1 MKFLSVNLGKLV
13 NISCKMTG
21 KGGTSLP
28 GKIALKSDSKL
39 IKKLIEPIKE
49 NKVIITGTNG
59 KTTTS
64 GLIAHILTTSG
75 KSVVHNK
82 EGANMKTGIATALI
96 KNSNFL
102 GNLNKNAAVFEVDE
116 ANMPVIIEEVK
127 PNIVVITNFFRDQL
141 DRYGELDTT
150 VEKVKEALLKLPED
164 SIVLLN
170 ADEPFTASIG
180 DNLSLKVIYYGVES
194 NLNNSNTSTSFEQKY
209 CPVCGTKYIY
219 KRVYYG
225 QLGDYYCPNCGKK
238 RPDLHFKATDIALSE
253 EGISFKLFYK
263 NAVLPIKSKLIGFY
277 NVYNLLAAISTSIL
291 LNINIDSIIEAIQ
304 DYWPIE
310 GRLQKTYIKGK
321 KAIINLIKNPIG
333 FESTLNMLSEFNK
346 PLNLVIFI
354 NDNYADG
361 RDVSWLWD
369 VNIEEFLSKTKVN
382 YIITSGLRAEDM
394 AVRLKY
400 ANFDINKIKVLNS
413 VDKALDTISELTKE
427 ELIAVLPNYTSLYDV
442 NKYLKSQEAKK

>member
-1 MKFLSVNLGKLV
+1 MKFLGVNIGKLI
-13 NISCKMTG
+13 NISCKITG

-28 GKIALKSDSKL
+28 GKIALKYDSKL
-39 IKKLIEPIKE
+39 IEKLIGPIKN

-64 GLIAHILTTSG
+64 GLIASILTTAG

-96 KNSNFL
+96 KSSNFL
-102 GNLNKNAAVFEVDE
+102 GNLQKDATVFEVDE
-116 ANMPVIIEEVK
+116 ANMPIVIEDVK

-150 VEKVKEALLKLPED
+150 VEKVKKALLNLPQD

-180 DNLSLKVIYYGVES
+180 DEIKSKVFYYGIED
-194 NLNNSNTSTSFEQKY
+194 NIEGINSSSFEQKY
-209 CPVCGTKYIY
+209 CPICAHKYEY
-219 KRVYYG
+219 KKIYYG

-238 RPDLHFKATDIALSE
+238 RPNPNFKATNIFLNED
-253 EGISFKLFYK
+253 GINFNLYYK
-263 NAVLPIKSKLIGFY
+263 DKIFTVKSRLIGLY
-277 NVYNLLAAISTSIL
+277 NVYNLLAAISAGIL
-291 LNINIDSIIEAIQ
+291 LNIDFSTILKAIES
-304 DYWPIE
+304 YWPIE
-310 GRLQKTYIKGK
+310 GRLQKTKIKSK
-321 KAIINLIKNPIG
+321 RTIINLIKNPIG
-333 FESTLNMLSEFNK
+333 FESTLNMLSQFNK
-346 PLNLVIFI
+346 PLNLLISI

-369 VNIEEFLSKTKVN
+369 VNLESFLSKTKVN
-382 YIITSGLRAEDM
+382 YIVTSGLRAEDM

-400 ANFDINKIKVLNS
+400 AGFDIKKIKIINS
-413 VDKALDTISELTKE
+413 IEKALDTIADLTEE

-442 NKYLKSQEAKK
+442 SKYLKLQEAKK

>member
-13 NISCKMTG
+13 NISCKITG

-28 GKIALKSDSKL
+28 GKIALKSDSRL
-39 IKKLIEPIKE
+39 IKKLIEPLKE
-49 NKVIITGTNG
+49 SKVMITGTNG

-64 GLIAHILTTSG
+64 GLIAHILNTAG

-96 KNSNFL
+96 KSSDFL
-102 GNLNKNAAVFEVDE
+102 GNLKKEAAVFEVDE
-116 ANMPVIIEEVK
+116 ANMPIVIEDIN
-127 PNIVVITNFFRDQL
+127 PNIVIITNFFRDQL
-141 DRYGELDTT
+141 DRYGELDIT
-150 VEKVKEALLKLPED
+150 VEKVKNALLKLPQE
-164 SIVLLN
+164 SIILLN

-180 DNLSLKVIYYGVES
+180 DEIKSKVFYYGIDDNIEGI
-194 NLNNSNTSTSFEQKY
+194 NSSSFEQKY
-209 CPVCGTKYIY
+209 CPICGHKYEYRRI
-219 KRVYYG
+219 YYG

-238 RPDLHFKATDIALSE
+238 RPNPHFKATNIFLNED
-253 EGISFKLFYK
+253 GINFNLYYKDKIFTFK
-263 NAVLPIKSKLIGFY
+263 SRLIGIY
-277 NVYNLLAAISTSIL
+277 NVYNLLAAISASIL
-291 LNINIDSIIEAIQ
+291 LNIDFNTISKATEN
-304 DYWPIE
+304 YWPIE
-310 GRLQKTYIKGK
+310 GRLQKTKIKNK

-333 FESTLNMLSEFNK
+333 FESTLNMLSQFNK
-346 PLNLVIFI
+346 PLNLLISI

-369 VNIEEFLSKTKVN
+369 VNLEDFLSKTKVN

-400 ANFDINKIKVLNS
+400 ANFDINKIKVINS
-413 VDKALDTISELTKE
+413 IDKALDTISELTKE

-442 NKYLKSQEAKK
+442 NKYLNSQEDKK